1 MTTRHVYRDSNGRFS
16 SAPLSLDVIH
26 GAKQTS
32 FLLKGLHSHVKD
44 LEGLYKKSNQYL
56 ARRTYS
62 ALRADLEA
70 VIDCFESLRRE
81 HGFVDGQLSLP
92 FASGGDTRDIGRTYL
107 SCGDE
112 ITSVIFERRG

>member
-1 MTTRHVYRDSNGRFS
+1 MTTRHVFRDSNGRFS
-16 SAPLSLDVIH
+16 FAPLPLDVIH

-32 FLLKGLHSHVKD
+32 FLLKGLLSHVKD
-44 LEGLYKKSNQYL
+44 LEGLYKKSNQHL

-70 VIDCFESLRRE
+70 VNNCFEGLRRE

-92 FASGGDTRDIGRTYL
+92 FASDCEAGSIGRTYI
-107 SCGDE
+107 SCGDQ
-112 ITSVIFERRG
+112 ITSVTLELRG